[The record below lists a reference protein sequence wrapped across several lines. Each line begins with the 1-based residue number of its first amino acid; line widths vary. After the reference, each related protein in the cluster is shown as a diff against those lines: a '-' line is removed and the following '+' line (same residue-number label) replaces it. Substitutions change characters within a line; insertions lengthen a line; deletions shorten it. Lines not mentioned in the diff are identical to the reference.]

1 MLISGLF
8 FKLIQRIFTHFFFSR
23 QTGVGA
29 KTYAFSMSV
38 GIEKTNHWL
47 EKYSQ
52 VTFKLH
58 NWWPEI
64 AAAGEARCRRRRQ
77 LASWRRRRPSGADQQ
92 PLSLQP
98 PAAWTASREEAATSA
113 PRHLLT
119 PVLSSHLLSCPAPA
133 LAGGETSGILSNN
146 LSMRLPTSS
155 ACKCSR
161 SNWWWQK
168 SMKKL
173 VILLV
178 HCTDAMAWMDL
189 LSVGNSRPNQQKW
202 HHIHQGGTYTAE
214 RKNTSRSKQ

>member
-1 MLISGLF
+1 MRQDVEGDASWRVGDEEDHLVLTSS
-8 FKLIQRIFTHFFFSR
+8 HFLCS
-23 QTGVGA
+23 
-29 KTYAFSMSV
+29 
-38 GIEKTNHWL
+38 
-47 EKYSQ
+47 
-52 VTFKLH
+52 
-58 NWWPEI
+58 
-64 AAAGEARCRRRRQ
+64 RRQ
-77 LASWRRRRPSGADQQ
+77 LGRLPGRKQQ
-92 PLSLQP
+92 LPRLVTCSP
-98 PAAWTASREEAATSA
+98 RCWAATSCHVLH
-113 PRHLLT
+113 PRWLVAKLQAFLL
-119 PVLSSHLLSCPAPA
+119 HY
-133 LAGGETSGILSNN
+133 LSNN

>member
-1 MLISGLF
+1 
-8 FKLIQRIFTHFFFSR
+8 
-23 QTGVGA
+23 
-29 KTYAFSMSV
+29 MSV

-119 PVLSSHLLSCPAPA
+119 RCWAATSCHVLHPRWLVAKLQAFLLHY
-133 LAGGETSGILSNN
+133 LSNN